1 MVRPALTVLALS
13 VMVTALALVV
23 LTIGGSSPV
32 VLLWSLWSLWSLW
45 GVAVIGGG
53 IVYLIAHRTGRF

>member
-23 LTIGGSSPV
+23 LTIDGSYPV
-32 VLLWSLWSLWSLW
+32 ALLWSLW

-53 IVYLIAHRTGRF
+53 IVYLIAHRTGRS

>member
-23 LTIGGSSPV
+23 LTIDGSYPV
-32 VLLWSLWSLWSLW
+32 ALLWSLW

>member
-23 LTIGGSSPV
+23 LTIGGSYPV
-32 VLLWSLWSLWSLW
+32 ALLWSLWSLW
-45 GVAVIGGG
+45 GVAAIGGG

>member
-23 LTIGGSSPV
+23 LTIDGSYPV
-32 VLLWSLWSLWSLW
+32 ALLLSLGSL
-45 GVAVIGGG
+45 
-53 IVYLIAHRTGRF
+53 

>member
-23 LTIGGSSPV
+23 LTIGGVTRGFVVVPV
-32 VLLWSLWSLWSLW
+32 VLVRSRCHRRRHRH
-45 GVAVIGGG
+45 
-53 IVYLIAHRTGRF
+53 LIAHRTGRF